1 MFLCLVQRFIVN
13 NHLSCTIIKFRFMK
27 IFNKS
32 DKIQENQ
39 TFLNLTLKKETCE
52 GELEFDIE
60 NGNTLVSQVS

>member
-1 MFLCLVQRFIVN
+1 
-13 NHLSCTIIKFRFMK
+13 MK
-27 IFNKS
+27 ISNKS